1 MYDIQVSDDERL
13 APAQDLIRKLKR
25 RDFYPYVGEIV
36 FDSSMRGSVSA
47 SVGGKE
53 LLKKVTEK
61 DIVDCA
67 KQDSDGTTLREE
79 DISLRKYT
87 LNFAQG
93 ERSPFD
99 CVKFYSSPNFDHATY
114 IDRRSVSLITPSIF
128 QEHVLRLFVRDPAK
142 IAAAERAFQKFA
154 RDTLGAEIRKS
165 KEQVGGGKTAL
176 S

>member
-1 MYDIQVSDDERL
+1 M
-13 APAQDLIRKLKR
+13 
-25 RDFYPYVGEIV
+25 GEIV
-36 FDSSMRGSVSA
+36 FDSSMRGSMNTTLA
-47 SVGGKE
+47 GKE

-61 DIVDCA
+61 DIIACA
-67 KQDSDGTTLREE
+67 RQGSDGITLREE

-93 ERSPFD
+93 EKSPFD
-99 CVKFYSSPNFDHATY
+99 CVKFYQAPNFDYASY

-142 IAAAERAFQKFA
+142 LQVAQQAFQKFA
-154 RDTLGAEIRKS
+154 RDTLGAEIYKN
-165 KEQVGGGKTAL
+165 KEQSKTQY